1 MSERLAANPALDQM
15 ELPELIDRLENLE
28 GRRTPVGWSPDD
40 ALERVAIE
48 RRIMELVGDAP
59 PDPEDERRHGVR
71 LSCDLAVKL
80 RTKENSIRARV
91 TDIGH
96 GGVFV
101 ATDLELP
108 AGTVVELEVRG
119 EDSDE
124 HGLRVRG
131 AVAWRDPQA
140 PGLGICFTE
149 RPTAAHERRLR
160 RFVLELLRH
169 RIQN

>member
-1 MSERLAANPALDQM
+1 MSERLAQHADVEVMGLH
-15 ELPELIDRLENLE
+15 ELIDRLEDLE
-28 GRRTPVGWSPDD
+28 GKRTPVGWSPDD
-40 ALERVAIE
+40 AVERVAIE

-59 PDPEDERRHGVR
+59 PDAERRRGMR
-71 LSCDLAVKL
+71 LSCDLKVKI
-80 RTKENSIRARV
+80 RTKEHSTRARV

-101 ATDLELP
+101 STEIDLP
-108 AGTVVELEVRG
+108 VGTVVEIEVRG
-119 EDSDE
+119 EGSDE

-131 AVAWRDPQA
+131 EVAWRDGDA
-140 PGLGICFTE
+140 PGVGISFTE

>member
-1 MSERLAANPALDQM
+1 MSGRVASPALED
-15 ELPELIDRLENLE
+15 LGLHELIDRLENLE

-40 ALERVAIE
+40 AVERVAIE
-48 RRIMELVGDAP
+48 RRIMELVGDPAP
-59 PDPEDERRHGVR
+59 DADRRQGMR
-71 LSCDLAVKL
+71 LSCSLQVKL
-80 RTKENSIRARV
+80 RSKDHSVRGQV
-91 TDIGH
+91 TDIGC

-101 ATDLELP
+101 ATDAELP
-108 AGTVVELEVRG
+108 VGTTVELEVRSEG
-119 EDSDE
+119 SDE

-131 AVAWRDPQA
+131 QVAWRNQVA
-140 PGLGICFTE
+140 ERGVGIAFTD

>member
-1 MSERLAANPALDQM
+1 MSSERVASPALEKM
-15 ELPELIDRLENLE
+15 GLHELIDRLEDLE
-28 GRRTPVGWSPDD
+28 GRRTPIGWSPDD
-40 ALERVAIE
+40 TVERVAIE
-48 RRIMELVGDAP
+48 RRIMELVGDPAP
-59 PDPEDERRHGVR
+59 DADRRQGMR
-71 LSCDLAVKL
+71 LSCILQVKL
-80 RTKENSIRARV
+80 RTKEQSVRGRV

-101 ATDLELP
+101 ATDAELEV
-108 AGTVVELEVRG
+108 GTSVELEVRSEG
-119 EDSDE
+119 SDE

-131 AVAWRDPQA
+131 QIAWRHQGDER
-140 PGLGICFTE
+140 GVGISFTE